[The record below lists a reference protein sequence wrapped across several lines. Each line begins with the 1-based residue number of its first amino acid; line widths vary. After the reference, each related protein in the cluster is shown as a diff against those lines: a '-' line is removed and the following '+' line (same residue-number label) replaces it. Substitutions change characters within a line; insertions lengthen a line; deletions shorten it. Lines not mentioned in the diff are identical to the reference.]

1 MPPFPFSRAMP
12 EAVGGLWDRF
22 ASAKRWVVGALRAV
36 KAWIGLEVRVN
47 GFEAAGGRA
56 LR

>member
-1 MPPFPFSRAMP
+1 
-12 EAVGGLWDRF
+12 
-22 ASAKRWVVGALRAV
+22 VGALRAV
-36 KAWIGLEVRVN
+36 KAWIELKVRVN

>member
-1 MPPFPFSRAMP
+1 MPG
-12 EAVGGLWDRF
+12 AVGLVFGDRF